1 MTVKKYQP
9 AYLQIIMLD
18 KDIIATSDDTQ
29 QKQDFEDEYGVSSVG
44 FGERTN
50 FFD

>member
-1 MTVKKYQP
+1 MMPKKYQP
-9 AYLQIIMLD
+9 AHLQIIMLD
-18 KDIIATSDDTQ
+18 SDIIATSGSTQ